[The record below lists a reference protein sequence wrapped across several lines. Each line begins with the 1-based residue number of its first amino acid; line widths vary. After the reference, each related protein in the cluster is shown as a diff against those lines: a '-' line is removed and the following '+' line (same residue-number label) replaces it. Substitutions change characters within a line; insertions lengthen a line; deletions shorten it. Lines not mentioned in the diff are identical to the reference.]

1 MNKLGFFFALLL
13 LSINSLAQVAST
25 NTNSNPIGISASA
38 NAETTDTIKYGGK
51 VPVPESKK
59 RAIVIPK
66 AAGDLVIDGKLD
78 EEAWKNAAVFK
89 DFYNTG
95 PGYNTEPSKPTV
107 AYVMYDEHFLYIGFK
122 CWDDKD
128 KIRATVAKRD
138 NVFGEDNVRVWLGTY
153 NDQRRAYVL
162 GFNPL
167 GIQQDGIYTEG
178 QGADFTPDIV
188 MESKGVIEDWGWSVE
203 VKIPF
208 KSLRYMAGKGKL
220 WGFNVARNIDR
231 FNDEFDSW
239 MPDDRDNSGFLS
251 KHGHITGLDDVKF
264 DRTLEVVPSITLS
277 ETGERVSAREIA
289 TGRFVNHPGKKDIGV
304 NLKYTISPNVTL
316 TAAIN
321 PDYAEIEADAPVV
334 TANQRFPIFFQEKR
348 PFFLEGNEI
357 FTTPL
362 TIFYSRDIVDPDVA
376 LKLTGKVGRTS
387 FGTLIAS
394 DNAPGNYSEDER
406 TRYQQCLQ
414 RQAQPNPLN
423 QQRVCSLGEFLDK
436 NAYFGVFR
444 IKRDLGANNSIGYF
458 GTARIFPQ
466 DRNFLNSF
474 DGKYKFNAATTM
486 QWQVAETHTRR
497 NFYNPATNKIDYRS
511 GEGLAYYWD
520 LDYTKDTHGWFAEGF
535 GRSKDFRAESGFDR
549 RRNSNQ
555 WFFVYRES
563 TKSNQKAKVIR
574 WNFDQF
580 VRYTFDWAG
589 RPQYGLTGAGVNWQ
603 MQGNLFLSFEGGQQ
617 FEKNYE
623 EDGFGPKRDPA
634 TGKGGAFF
642 GAPTRYAR
650 QPYMSW
656 NLNKTFNKQ
665 LSVYNF
671 AFVSFGAFD
680 YDFGNGPR
688 YPRVSPAAIVL
699 GQDAPLDPGAGTQV
713 NYGGGFTYKPLDALT
728 TSLDYTGDRLRRH
741 DTGRLAYAT
750 NIFSWRTI
758 YQFTR
763 FTFVRARWDYDTLSS
778 QAAGQF
784 LFGWN
789 PSPGTAFY
797 AGYNDTL
804 HYNGFN
810 PFTSDPTGAPL
821 LEPGLH
827 RDSRTFFVRASY
839 LFRKSF

>member
-1 MNKLGFFFALLL
+1 MNKLGLIFALLL
-13 LSINSLAQVAST
+13 LSITSLAQVAST
-25 NTNSNPIGISASA
+25 TAGSSPISSSASPA
-38 NAETTDTIKYGGK
+38 PPDTNDIKYGGK
-51 VPVPESKK
+51 VPIPESKK

-66 AAGDLVIDGKLD
+66 ASGQIVIDGKLD
-78 EEAWKNAAVFK
+78 EQAWDNAAVFK
-89 DFYNTG
+89 DFYNIG

-138 NVFGEDNVRVWLGTY
+138 QVFGEDNVRVWLGTY
-153 NDQRRAYVL
+153 NDRRRAYIL

-203 VKIPF
+203 VKVPF
-208 KSLRYMAGKGKL
+208 KSLRYIAGKGKL

-231 FNDEFDSW
+231 FNDELDSW
-239 MPDDRDNSGFLS
+239 MPDDRDDSGFLS
-251 KHGHITGLDDVKF
+251 KHGHVTGLDEVKF
-264 DRTLEVVPSITLS
+264 DRTLEVAPSITLS
-277 ETGERVSAREIA
+277 ETGERVSAREVA

-304 NLKYTISPNVTL
+304 NLKYTLSPNVTL

-362 TIFYSRDIVDPDVA
+362 TIFYSRDIVDPDFA
-376 LKLTGKVGRTS
+376 LKLTGKVGKTS

-406 TRYQQCLQ
+406 TKYQQCLETQ
-414 RQAQPNPLN
+414 KLPNPLN
-423 QQRVCSLGEFLDK
+423 QQRECSLGEFLDK

-458 GTARIFPQ
+458 GTARIFPE

-474 DGKYKFNAATTM
+474 DGKYKFNPATTM

-497 NFYNPATNKIDYRS
+497 NFYNADTNKTEYRS

-520 LDYTKDTHGWFAEGF
+520 LDYTKDTHGWYLEGF

-549 RRNSNQ
+549 RTNSNQ
-555 WFFVYRES
+555 WFFAYRES

-574 WNFDQF
+574 MNFNQF
-580 VRYTFDWAG
+580 VRYTFDWKG
-589 RPQYGLTGAGVNWQ
+589 RAQYGLVGANVNWT
-603 MQGNLFLSFEGGQQ
+603 MQGNWQFYFEGGQQ
-617 FEKNYE
+617 FEKDYE
-623 EDGFGPKRDPA
+623 EDGFGPKRNPV
-634 TGKGGAFF
+634 TGLGGAFF

-650 QPYMSW
+650 QPYFEW
-656 NLNKTFNKQ
+656 NINKTFNKHFNI
-665 LSVYNF
+665 YNF
-671 AFVSFGAFD
+671 AWFSYGAFD

-688 YPRVSPAAIVL
+688 FPRVSPAALVL
-699 GQDAPLDPGAGTQV
+699 GQNAPLDPGAGTQV
-713 NYGGGFTYKPLDALT
+713 NYGGGFTYKPIDPLT
-728 TSLDYTGDRLRRH
+728 TSLDYTEDRLRRR

-750 NIFSWRTI
+750 NIFSWKTI

-763 FTFVRARWDYDTLSS
+763 FTFVRIRWDYDTLSS

-789 PSPGTAFY
+789 PNPGTAFY
-797 AGYNDTL
+797 VGYNDTL

-810 PFTSDPTGAPL
+810 PFTTDPTGAPL
-821 LEPGLH
+821 LESGFH
-827 RDSRTFFVRASY
+827 RDSRTFFIRASY